1 MKIGNDTRFELRI
14 AELAVILVIAA
25 SGIGM
30 YFSLLRE
37 IEHAKELPSATVTKE
52 YIDNQHTVLK
62 LTLDETKTDLC
73 DVKDNLSEIKEII
86 QTLDSRIYDIHRA
99 QTHNFTAYE
108 GH

>member
-1 MKIGNDTRFELRI
+1 MPFT
-14 AELAVILVIAA
+14 
-25 SGIGM
+25 
-30 YFSLLRE
+30 
-37 IEHAKELPSATVTKE
+37 TVTKE

-86 QTLDSRIYDIHRA
+86 KTLDSRIYDIHRA
-99 QTHNFTAYE
+99 QAHDFTAYE